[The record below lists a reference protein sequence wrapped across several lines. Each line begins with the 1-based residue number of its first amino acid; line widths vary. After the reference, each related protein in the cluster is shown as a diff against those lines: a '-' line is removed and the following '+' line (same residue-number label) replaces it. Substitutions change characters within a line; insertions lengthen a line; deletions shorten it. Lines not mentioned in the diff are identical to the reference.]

1 MLDVA
6 PLLAVAEVVRLSSEQ
21 AWHGQREEEE
31 VSQTDNNCHQQT
43 QNNRHQRLLLSRRCW
58 IAIAQQ
64 RRIKTCDQH
73 TCIATMVCELPT
85 HHHFFYLL
93 PLCFHP
99 TLVWGTISLFAVSP
113 PRSPEHAN
121 SAQREIAATLRSC
134 CRRAHRFQIYPLRPS
149 TTADP

>member
-21 AWHGQREEEE
+21 AWHGQREEE

-43 QNNRHQRLLLSRRCW
+43 QNNRHQRCLLSRRCW
-58 IAIAQQ
+58 IAMAQH
-64 RRIKTCDQH
+64 RSVKTCHQH

-85 HHHFFYLL
+85 HHRCWYLL

-99 TLVWGTISLFAVSP
+99 TLVWATTSLFGVSP
-113 PRSPEHAN
+113 PHSPEHAN
-121 SAQREIAATLRSC
+121 SAQREIAATLRPC
-134 CRRAHRFQIYPLRPS
+134 CRHSRRFQIYPLRPS
-149 TTADP
+149 TTAVP